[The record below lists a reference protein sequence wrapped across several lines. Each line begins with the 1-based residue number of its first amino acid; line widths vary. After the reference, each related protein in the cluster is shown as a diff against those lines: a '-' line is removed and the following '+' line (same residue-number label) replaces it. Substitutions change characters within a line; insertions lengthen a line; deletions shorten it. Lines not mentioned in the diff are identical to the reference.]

1 MKTPAFFERSELTR
15 VLWGLRHEFA
25 VAVIFTI
32 VVNVL
37 MLTPTLYMLQVFDRV
52 LVSHSS
58 FTLMALTLVMLFF
71 FLVMSFSEWMRSRLL
86 VRTGVKLD
94 SLLNSRVFRTCFER
108 QLRQPGG
115 RPAQS
120 LSDLVNVRQ
129 FLTGNGAF
137 AFMDAP
143 WTPIYIM
150 VLFLLHPFLGL
161 VSIVFSIVFVVAAY
175 FSGKVVHQPLEVAA
189 TANME
194 LGAFVQNKLKNS
206 EVVESMGMLGGLR
219 RLWQKRHSK
228 ALLLNSHAQDATSRM
243 QAMTKFLQ
251 YAQQSLALAAGALLV
266 IEGELSPGAMIAAN
280 VLMGRATQPLGVL
293 VSSWRSVLS
302 AKDAFLRLENLLEE
316 NPVRPRGRAHAPLSG
331 RVEVAQLVAKVPGR
345 ESPILKSLSFSV
357 PSGSV
362 VGVVGPSGSGKSTLA
377 RCLMGI
383 WPHVEGSVSLDG
395 ESIEHWER
403 DELGPY
409 VGYLPQDVELFEGTI
424 AENVARFGEVD
435 SAKVI
440 EACKRAGIHDMILRF
455 PKGYDTPMGVA
466 GGQLSGGQRQRVG
479 LARAIYGNPR
489 FVVLDEPNA
498 NLDDVGEAA
507 LLAAIR
513 DLKQHGTTVFLIT
526 HRTNIIGVTD
536 LLLVLKE
543 GTIALFGS
551 TQEVLA
557 RLKAAATPPAPTPV
571 PQIAAVPA

>member
-15 VLWGLRHEFA
+15 VLWGLRQEFL
-25 VAVIFTI
+25 VAVIFTV

-52 LVSHSS
+52 LISHSS
-58 FTLMALTLVMLFF
+58 FTLVALTLVMLFF

-94 SLLNSRVFRTCFER
+94 SLLNSRVFKASFER

-115 RPAQS
+115 RQGQAF
-120 LSDLVNVRQ
+120 SDLVNVRQ

-143 WTPIYIM
+143 WTPIYII
-150 VLFLLHPFLGL
+150 VLFLLHPMLGIL
-161 VSIVFSIVFVVAAY
+161 SIGFALLLVVAAVY
-175 FSGKVVHQPLEVAA
+175 SGRVVHEPLEAA
-189 TANME
+189 AGANME
-194 LGAFVQNKLKNS
+194 LGAFVQNKMKNA

-219 RLWQKRHSK
+219 RLWLNRHSK
-228 ALLLNSHAQDATSRM
+228 AILLNGYAQDAASRM
-243 QAMTKFLQ
+243 QAMTKFLR
-251 YAQQSLALAAGALLV
+251 YSQQSLALGAGALLV

-280 VLMGRATQPLGVL
+280 VLMGRATQPLDVL
-293 VSSWRSVLS
+293 VSTWRNTLS
-302 AKDAFLRLENLLEE
+302 TRDAFLRLEALLEE
-316 NPVRPRGRAHAPLSG
+316 NPERPAGRAHAPGSG
-331 RVEVAQLVAKVPGR
+331 AVEVEALEATVPGR
-345 ESPILKSLSFSV
+345 EQPILKRLSFAV

-383 WPHVEGSVSLDG
+383 WPCVEGGVKLDG
-395 ESIEHWER
+395 EGIDRWER

-409 VGYLPQDVELFEGTI
+409 LGYLPQDVELFEGTI

-455 PKGYDTPMGVA
+455 PKGYDTPMGVG

-479 LARAIYGNPR
+479 LARAMYGNPR

-498 NLDDVGEAA
+498 NLDEAGEAA
-507 LLAAIR
+507 LLAAVR
-513 DLKQHGTTVFLIT
+513 DMKERGTTVFLIT

-536 LLLVLKE
+536 LLLVLKD
-543 GTIALFGS
+543 GSISLFGP
-551 TQEVLA
+551 TQDVLA
-557 RLKAAATPPAPTPV
+557 SLRKAAPPAAGLPGPV
-571 PQIAAVPA
+571 AMAPA

>member
-15 VLWGLRHEFA
+15 VLWGLRQEFL
-25 VAVIFTI
+25 VAVIFTV

-52 LVSHSS
+52 LISHSS
-58 FTLMALTLVMLFF
+58 FTLVALTLVMLFF

-94 SLLNSRVFRTCFER
+94 SLLNSRVFKASFER

-115 RPAQS
+115 RQGQAF
-120 LSDLVNVRQ
+120 SDLVNVRQ

-143 WTPIYIM
+143 WTPIYII
-150 VLFLLHPFLGL
+150 VLFLLHPMLGIL
-161 VSIVFSIVFVVAAY
+161 SIGFALLLVVAAVY
-175 FSGKVVHQPLEVAA
+175 SGRVVHEPLEAA
-189 TANME
+189 AGANME
-194 LGAFVQNKLKNS
+194 LGAFVQNKMKNA

-219 RLWQKRHSK
+219 RLWLNRHSK
-228 ALLLNSHAQDATSRM
+228 AILLNGYAQDAASRM
-243 QAMTKFLQ
+243 QAMTKFLR
-251 YAQQSLALAAGALLV
+251 YSQQSLALGAGALLV

-280 VLMGRATQPLGVL
+280 VLRGRATQPLDVV
-293 VSSWRSVLS
+293 VSTWRNTLS
-302 AKDAFLRLENLLEE
+302 TRDAFVRLEALLEE
-316 NPVRPRGRAHAPLSG
+316 NPERPAGRAHAPGSG
-331 RVEVAQLVAKVPGR
+331 AVEVEALEATVPGR
-345 ESPILKSLSFSV
+345 EQPILKRLSFAV

-383 WPHVEGSVSLDG
+383 WPCVEGGVKLDG
-395 ESIEHWER
+395 EGIDRWER

-409 VGYLPQDVELFEGTI
+409 LGYLPQDVELFEGTI

-455 PKGYDTPMGVA
+455 PKGYDTPMGVG

-479 LARAIYGNPR
+479 LARAMYGNPR

-498 NLDDVGEAA
+498 NLDEAGEAA
-507 LLAAIR
+507 LLAAVR
-513 DLKQHGTTVFLIT
+513 DMKERGTTVFLIT

-536 LLLVLKE
+536 LLLVLKD
-543 GTIALFGS
+543 GSISLFGP

-557 RLKAAATPPAPTPV
+557 SLRKAAPPAAGLPGPV
-571 PQIAAVPA
+571 AMAPA

>member
-15 VLWGLRHEFA
+15 VLWGLRQEFL
-25 VAVIFTI
+25 VAVIFTV

-52 LVSHSS
+52 LISHSS
-58 FTLMALTLVMLFF
+58 FTLVALTLVMLFF

-94 SLLNSRVFRTCFER
+94 SLLNSRVFKASFER

-115 RPAQS
+115 RQGQAF
-120 LSDLVNVRQ
+120 SDLVNVRQ

-143 WTPIYIM
+143 WTPIYII
-150 VLFLLHPFLGL
+150 VLFLLHPMLGIL
-161 VSIVFSIVFVVAAY
+161 SIGFALLLVVAAVY
-175 FSGKVVHQPLEVAA
+175 SGRVVHEPLEAA
-189 TANME
+189 AGANME
-194 LGAFVQNKLKNS
+194 LGAFVQNKMKNA

-219 RLWQKRHSK
+219 RLWLNRHSK
-228 ALLLNSHAQDATSRM
+228 AILLNGYAQDAASRM
-243 QAMTKFLQ
+243 QAMTKFLR
-251 YAQQSLALAAGALLV
+251 YSQQSLALGAGALLV

-280 VLMGRATQPLGVL
+280 VLMGRATQPLDVL
-293 VSSWRSVLS
+293 VSTWRNTLS
-302 AKDAFLRLENLLEE
+302 TRDAFLRLEALLEE
-316 NPVRPRGRAHAPLSG
+316 NPERPAGRAHAPGSG
-331 RVEVAQLVAKVPGR
+331 AVEVEALEATVPGR
-345 ESPILKSLSFSV
+345 EQPILKRLSFAV

-383 WPHVEGSVSLDG
+383 WPCVEGGVKLDG
-395 ESIEHWER
+395 EGIDRWER

-409 VGYLPQDVELFEGTI
+409 LGYLPQDVELFEGTI

-455 PKGYDTPMGVA
+455 PKGYDTPMGVG

-479 LARAIYGNPR
+479 LARAMYGNPR

-498 NLDDVGEAA
+498 NLDEAGEAA
-507 LLAAIR
+507 LLAAVR
-513 DLKQHGTTVFLIT
+513 DMKERGTTVFLIT

-536 LLLVLKE
+536 LLLVLKD
-543 GTIALFGS
+543 GSISLFGP

-557 RLKAAATPPAPTPV
+557 SLRKAAPPAAGLPGPV
-571 PQIAAVPA
+571 AMAPA

>member
-15 VLWGLRHEFA
+15 VLWGLRQEFL
-25 VAVIFTI
+25 VAVIFTV

-52 LVSHSS
+52 LISHSS
-58 FTLMALTLVMLFF
+58 FTLVALTLVMLFF

-94 SLLNSRVFRTCFER
+94 SLLNSRVFKASFER

-115 RPAQS
+115 RQGQAF
-120 LSDLVNVRQ
+120 SDLVNVRQ

-143 WTPIYIM
+143 WTPIYII
-150 VLFLLHPFLGL
+150 VLFLLHPMLGIL
-161 VSIVFSIVFVVAAY
+161 SIGFALLLVVAAVY
-175 FSGKVVHQPLEVAA
+175 SGRVVHGPLEAA
-189 TANME
+189 AGANME
-194 LGAFVQNKLKNS
+194 LGAFVQNKMKNA

-219 RLWQKRHSK
+219 RLWLNRHGK
-228 ALLLNSHAQDATSRM
+228 AILLNGYAQDAASRM
-243 QAMTKFLQ
+243 QAMTKFLR
-251 YAQQSLALAAGALLV
+251 YSQQSLALGAGALLV

-280 VLMGRATQPLGVL
+280 VLMGRATQPLDVL
-293 VSSWRSVLS
+293 VSTWRNTLS
-302 AKDAFLRLENLLEE
+302 TRDAFLRLEALLEE
-316 NPVRPRGRAHAPLSG
+316 NPERPAGRAHAPGSG
-331 RVEVAQLVAKVPGR
+331 AVEVEALEATVPGR
-345 ESPILKSLSFSV
+345 EQPILKRLSFAV

-383 WPHVEGSVSLDG
+383 WPCVEGGVKLDG
-395 ESIEHWER
+395 EGIDRWER

-409 VGYLPQDVELFEGTI
+409 LGYLPQDVELFEGTI

-455 PKGYDTPMGVA
+455 PKGYDTPMGVG

-479 LARAIYGNPR
+479 LARAMYGNPR

-498 NLDDVGEAA
+498 NLDEAGEAA
-507 LLAAIR
+507 LLAAVR
-513 DLKQHGTTVFLIT
+513 DMKERGTTVFLIT

-536 LLLVLKE
+536 LLLVLKD
-543 GTIALFGS
+543 GSISLFGP

-557 RLKAAATPPAPTPV
+557 SLRKAAPPAAGLPGPV
-571 PQIAAVPA
+571 AMAPA